1 MKKGIQSNLHTPTVD
16 SGFLFPYS
24 HKIDTMVS
32 SKYTCCLL
40 SSKNKRS
47 QKMFY
52 QRIKEIMNSRKM
64 MVLTFS
70 DSKETVFQ
78 RAISL
83 MADKLQIKAEQ
94 QHRLMAI
101 I

>member
-1 MKKGIQSNLHTPTVD
+1 
-16 SGFLFPYS
+16 
-24 HKIDTMVS
+24 
-32 SKYTCCLL
+32 
-40 SSKNKRS
+40 
-47 QKMFY
+47 
-52 QRIKEIMNSRKM
+52 